1 MRKIKNVGVIGAG
14 LMGHALT
21 LVHAIGGCQI
31 KMQDIS
37 SRQLSIGMGLIENAL
52 DTLISAEVASEN
64 DRAKILGRI
73 QPVEKLE
80 EAVMDADLV
89 VEAVVEN
96 IEVKTT
102 IFSEIDKAA
111 DLDAI
116 IASNTSNLDIFP
128 LVPERRLKNCL
139 IAHWYTPPYIIDLVD
154 LAAGSKTDPAL
165 LKVMEDFYL
174 KIGKKPVVFEKFISG
189 YVANRLQAAMGLEIN
204 KLLDEGWATPS
215 AIDDS
220 VKYGLAL
227 RMALMGSLMKAD
239 FTGLDMMQRGMA
251 NRTYD
256 PPIPKGNSSTLD
268 ELLESGRGGVMSGA
282 GYFDYGGLSASELF
296 KNRDIG
302 LLRLKSEVAQIEGK
316 YPLGK
321 KT

>member
-1 MRKIKNVGVIGAG
+1 
-14 LMGHALT
+14 
-21 LVHAIGGCQI
+21 
-31 KMQDIS
+31 
-37 SRQLSIGMGLIENAL
+37 MGLIENAL
-52 DTLISAEVASEN
+52 ETLISAEVASEN
-64 DRAKILGRI
+64 DRTKILGRI

-96 IEVKTT
+96 VEVKTT

-165 LKVMEDFYL
+165 LKVMEDFYV

-256 PPIPKGNSSTLD
+256 PPIPKGNSPTLD
-268 ELLESGRGGVMSGA
+268 ELIKFGRGGVMSGA
-282 GYFDYGGLSASELF
+282 GYFDYGGLSALELF

-302 LLRLKSEVAQIEGK
+302 LLRLKMEVAQIEGK

-321 KT
+321 NT